1 MWKYFALNFKKYLT
15 LRGRTSRIEFWS
27 FVTCSLMLLLVG
39 VAIAGLFLAIDHFFQ
54 VRFKIGSINAATI
67 GIILFLVTALVLA
80 MPLISVA
87 VRRVHDVGLTGWL
100 ILVPGVNLILW
111 CMPSKNN
118 NNYFDDNNVFE
129 PSRIIALSLI
139 WAGFIASIFYS
150 IAATFL
156 LDEKLVLAGSTVEQI
171 QESPAENDIQAEEKT
186 EDIFTGTAED
196 SNNIQKIEEPEQ
208 MDDQTSST
216 EYDGEI
222 IQTDQLD
229 DGTIITLRRHTQ
241 TLTVRLIQDTN
252 IYDSIKNKVTVGSI
266 SIPQEIKIT
275 GIAKTMNP
283 LTTSNTTE
291 IWLRIDD
298 NGLDGYLNAGAIPD
312 PYENDFYMVT
322 DQIKFAD
329 EKWTVRNLGE
339 RSYTFKNGTGI
350 YDVPGTRH
358 STKIGIVSFKG
369 DTSPVYSITAITEE
383 TTLDKESGM
392 EYPWLRL
399 DIDGKSGWIY
409 GKDAV
414 FETGT
419 SSFPSPK
426 RTLEKN
432 LQ

>member
-1 MWKYFALNFKKYLT
+1 
-15 LRGRTSRIEFWS
+15 
-27 FVTCSLMLLLVG
+27 
-39 VAIAGLFLAIDHFFQ
+39 
-54 VRFKIGSINAATI
+54 
-67 GIILFLVTALVLA
+67 

-139 WAGFIASIFYS
+139 WAGFIAS
-150 IAATFL
+150 TFL

-196 SNNIQKIEEPEQ
+196 SNNIQEIEEPEQ

-266 SIPQEIKIT
+266 SIPQEIKNT
-275 GIAKTMNP
+275 GIATPRALVPFIENHQ
-283 LTTSNTTE
+283 NA
-291 IWLRIDD
+291 
-298 NGLDGYLNAGAIPD
+298 DGTVNIPEKLQ
-312 PYENDFYMVT
+312 PYMGGKK
-322 DQIKFAD
+322 II
-329 EKWTVRNLGE
+329 G
-339 RSYTFKNGTGI
+339 KNC
-350 YDVPGTRH
+350 
-358 STKIGIVSFKG
+358 
-369 DTSPVYSITAITEE
+369 
-383 TTLDKESGM
+383 
-392 EYPWLRL
+392 
-399 DIDGKSGWIY
+399 
-409 GKDAV
+409 
-414 FETGT
+414 
-419 SSFPSPK
+419 
-426 RTLEKN
+426 
-432 LQ
+432 